1 MPVLPNSVRSIPAL
15 CFCVAALVVAGCST
29 PHVARPGDFDPS
41 IASRL
46 DPILLAPGAT
56 VAARVIELPSGRE
69 LYARNADRPMLP
81 ASNFKLVTTATALD
95 LFGPDRTFPTRL
107 ALTGHDVYLIG
118 SGDPGLGDPTIAGW
132 SKKEPLDH
140 FEPFLRALRQRG
152 LTHLT
157 GKLFYD
163 DHAFDDQRT
172 HPSWNPSFREF
183 WYAAPVAGLN
193 FNDNCIDVT
202 VYPTTRSKPVTFDVT
217 PPTAGITIVNQCL
230 TGAEQT
236 PSIHRG
242 PGPTTYILSGTCAS
256 KASLASKPV
265 DNPGYFTADA
275 LRTYL
280 AAHGVTVDGPI
291 VHLARRFDNQGEVI
305 ATVTTAPV
313 AGLIKRMNK
322 PSQNFFAESL
332 AKLSGEEYRRQHPDF
347 TGTSWEAGATAASDF
362 LTRHHIATTS
372 FRAIDG
378 SGLSRESRVT
388 ARLLTELLA
397 TMSTHPHANAFRDS
411 LPIAGVDGSLKNR
424 LKNVKG
430 QVQAKTGSIGAVRAL
445 SGYATTP
452 DGRTLAFS
460 LLCNDIQG
468 DEEAAVQRMDKAIE
482 ALLAPANS
490 H

>member
-1 MPVLPNSVRSIPAL
+1 MPAHPKSAPSFPAL
-15 CFCVAALVVAGCST
+15 FFSLLALIAPGCAAPPVAPPSDADA
-29 PHVARPGDFDPS
+29 S
-41 IASRL
+41 IAARL
-46 DPILLAPGAT
+46 DPILLAPEAT
-56 VAARVIELPSGRE
+56 VAARIIELPSGRE
-69 LYARNADRPMLP
+69 LYARDADRPMLP
-81 ASNFKLVTTATALD
+81 ASNLKLVTSATALD
-95 LFGPDRTFPTRL
+95 LFGPDRTFPTRVAL
-107 ALTGHDVYLIG
+107 AGNDLYLIG
-118 SGDPGLGDPTIAGW
+118 GGDPGLGDSTVAGW
-132 SKKEPLDH
+132 SKKQPLDH
-140 FEPFLRALRQRG
+140 FEPFLQALRQRG

-172 HPSWNPSFREF
+172 HPSWSPSFREF
-183 WYAAPVAGLN
+183 WYAAPVAGLD

-202 VYPTTRSKPVTFDVT
+202 VYPAKQFKPVTFDVT
-217 PPTAGITIVNQCL
+217 PPTRGITIVNRCV
-230 TGAEQT
+230 TGPEQT
-236 PSIHRG
+236 PNIHRG
-242 PGPTTYILSGTCAS
+242 PGPTTYILSGTCTR
-256 KASLASKPV
+256 KASLASKPI
-265 DNPGYFTADA
+265 DDPGYFTADA

-280 AAHGVTVDGPI
+280 AAHGVTIAGPI

-347 TGTSWEAGATAASDF
+347 TGTSWEAGAAAANAF

-372 FRAIDG
+372 FRAVDG
-378 SGLSRESRVT
+378 SGLSRDNRVT

-397 TMSTHPHANAFRDS
+397 TMSTDSHARAFRDS

-430 QVQAKTGSIGAVRAL
+430 QVQAKTGSIGGVRAL

-452 DGRTLAFS
+452 DGRNLAFS
-460 LLCNDIQG
+460 LICNDIQG
-468 DEEAAVQRMDKAIE
+468 DDEAAVQRMDNAIE

>member
-1 MPVLPNSVRSIPAL
+1 MRRHLKSPPSFPAVFL
-15 CFCVAALVVAGCST
+15 SLLAL
-29 PHVARPGDFDPS
+29 
-41 IASRL
+41 IASGCATPGVSPPGEPDPAIAARL

-56 VAARVIELPSGRE
+56 VAARIIELPSGRE
-69 LYARNADRPMLP
+69 LYARDADRPMLP

-107 ALTGHDVYLIG
+107 ALAGQDVYLIG
-118 SGDPGLGDPTIAGW
+118 GGDPGLGDPTIAGW
-132 SKKEPLDH
+132 SKKQPLDH
-140 FEPFLRALRQRG
+140 FEPFLRALHERG

-172 HPSWNPSFREF
+172 HPSWNPSFREY

-202 VYPTTRSKPVTFDVT
+202 VYPTTPGKPVRFDVT

-230 TGAEQT
+230 TGPGET
-236 PSIHRG
+236 PNIHRG
-242 PGPTTYILSGTCAS
+242 PGPTTYVLTGTCAR

-265 DNPGYFTADA
+265 DDPGHFTADA

-280 AAHGVTVDGPI
+280 AAHGVMVEGPI
-291 VHLARRFDNQGEVI
+291 VHLASRFDNQGEVI
-305 ATVTTAPV
+305 ATVTTAPI

-322 PSQNFFAESL
+322 PSQNLFAEAL
-332 AKLSGEEYRRQHPDF
+332 AKLSGEEYRRQHPNF
-347 TGTSWEAGATAASDF
+347 SGTSWEAGAAAAKEF
-362 LTRHHIATTS
+362 LTHHHISTTA
-372 FRAIDG
+372 FRAVDG
-378 SGLSRESRVT
+378 SGLSRENRVS
-388 ARLLTELLA
+388 ARLMTELLV
-397 TMSTHPHANAFRDS
+397 TMGTHPCAKAFRES

-424 LKNVKG
+424 LKNVRG
-430 QVQAKTGSIGAVRAL
+430 RVQAKTGSIGGVRAL

-452 DGRTLAFS
+452 GGRTLAFS
-460 LLCNDIQG
+460 LICNDVQG
-468 DEEAAVQRMDKAIE
+468 DEDAAVQRMDKAIE
-482 ALLAPANS
+482 ALLASNAS